1 MPKQCRCYVEDSMSC
16 YFREM
21 KRKKNRKTDDD
32 DDKNELT
39 EGKRDDVNDSGMKR
53 LQQRGKIA

>member
-1 MPKQCRCYVEDSMSC
+1 MATFVED
-16 YFREM
+16 E
-21 KRKKNRKTDDD
+21 KKKNRKTDDD